1 MFLNELTGMFTIAYR
16 DWMKLVKDRGRLVA
30 SLAFPIVFIGILGNS
45 LQSNLGEAAGYN
57 LLTFVFTGVLGQ
69 TLFQSCASGLISL
82 IEDREN
88 DFSQEL
94 FVAPISR
101 YSIIFGKILGETAV
115 ALTQTSGVLLFG
127 VLLGIPLTP
136 IELLRMLPAAL
147 AACLLG
153 GAFGVFVMSNLNSQR
168 QASQIFPLVI
178 FPQFFLAGVFG
189 PIQNLPPL
197 LYVLSRISPMT
208 YAVDVVRHA
217 YYAGTPDL
225 AKTTIASLPVNLA
238 AVVILYLLF
247 FILGTLI
254 FVRRESSR

>member
-127 VLLGIPLTP
+127 ILLGIPLTP
-136 IELLRMLPAAL
+136 IELARMLPAAL

-153 GAFGVFVMSNLNSQR
+153 GAFGVFVMSNLSTQR

-197 LYVLSRISPMT
+197 LYLLSRISPMT

-217 YYAGTPDL
+217 YYFGTPDL
-225 AKTTIASLPVNLA
+225 VKTTIASLPVNLA
-238 AVVILYLLF
+238 AVGILF
-247 FILGTLI
+247 FFFFVLGTVI